1 MKTIVRSRHI
11 FDGVGSNPY
20 QGYLLFDGPKLMA
33 VEKGWNYGDPD
44 EGTTIFCDDDNFIMP
59 GIHDNHVF
67 FSGWLSANCGIDLAS
82 LSDFSEAVDIIEQTV
97 AKNPDRP
104 VYAHGWDS
112 GAWLEQATREV
123 LDGVSTA
130 VPITVIDKDRTR
142 YWMNTAAVRRYGFS
156 EGDLSAEK
164 RWRLIREMT
173 SDETIVRDGWRR
185 FQQLL
190 LSRGVV
196 SCKDIVFDDCS
207 VHGLIDDHVLDV
219 SMYVESVS
227 KPFDVPTLVKA
238 RENISQERLHFGGA
252 KVMVDGVVAD
262 GTGDI
267 YGEYVAGGVKPSID
281 YQSVEDTV
289 ARLSEAGISCC
300 LTAEGDKA
308 IDMSADILS
317 RHHLPGTHHS
327 MSDLE
332 MITERA
338 SKVMAKSEITAEI
351 YPQILGLNPS
361 KVQSYMGKT
370 IVGDDGGDFYRYT
383 NLSQFGTRV
392 TCGTDCPL
400 FITSVPD
407 SLFRATRRRFDEND
421 GNWFPEYAMPAA
433 DLLKAWCR
441 DGSHEKQRT
450 LGSGK
455 PSTFT
460 VFDRDLTSV
469 DDDALKDAKVVRTV
483 IDGNVVYQ
491 Q

>member
-1 MKTIVRSRHI
+1 M
-11 FDGVGSNPY
+11 
-20 QGYLLFDGPKLMA
+20 LFDGPKLIT
-33 VEKGWNYGDPD
+33 VEKGWNYGDLD

-67 FSGWLSANCGIDLAS
+67 FSGWLSANCGIDLTPF
-82 LSDFSEAVDIIEQTV
+82 SDFSAAVDLIAQAV
-97 AKNPDRP
+97 AKNPGHP

-112 GAWLEQATREV
+112 ESWSAQATRAV
-123 LDGVSTA
+123 LDGVSTT
-130 VPITVIDKDRTR
+130 VPITVIDKGRTR

-173 SDETIVRDGWRR
+173 SDETIVGDGWHR

-207 VHGLIDDHVLDV
+207 VHELIDDHVLDV

-227 KPFDVPTLVKA
+227 EPFDVPALVKA
-238 RENISQERLHFGGA
+238 RQNTNRKRVRFGGA

-267 YGEYVAGGVKPSID
+267 YGDYVAGGAKPSVD
-281 YQSVEDTV
+281 YHSIGETV

-338 SKVMAKSEITAEI
+338 SKVMAKSGITAEI

-361 KVQSYMGKT
+361 KAQSYMGKT
-370 IVGDDGGDFYRYT
+370 IKGDDGGDFYRYT
-383 NLSQFGTRV
+383 NLTRSGTTV

-421 GNWFPEYAMPAA
+421 GNWFPEYAMSAP
-433 DLLKAWCR
+433 DLLKAWSR
-441 DGSHEKQRT
+441 EGVSEEQRT
-450 LGSGK
+450 LASGK
-455 PSTFT
+455 PATFT
-460 VFDRDLTSV
+460 VFDRDLISA
-469 DDDALKDAKVVRTV
+469 DDDALRDAKVIRTV
-483 IDGNVVYQ
+483 IDGNVAYQ